1 MSPLPH
7 SSGKERMLVSAGCPA
22 LPRTRDSQSRPPR
35 GAGPVSHCHRG
46 CYCFSGVIAF
56 QACDEIWET
65 ASVLQQP
72 RYKLS
77 LRPGLC
83 ANGFIS
89 PPLCLFQRRT
99 FPVLALDVFILCTFA
114 EPGPGYRE
122 VPEGLSPHP
131 GAAFTAHSPRGGA
144 SLCGTCWPLPPDPIP
159 ALCHQP
165 GRWDLSEGHSHSL
178 ASSL

>member
-1 MSPLPH
+1 MTGIHKGRQDRCLAQCLAHSRHFIHVSPLPH

-35 GAGPVSHCHRG
+35 CGAGPVSHCHRG

-65 ASVLQQP
+65 PSVLQQP

-99 FPVLALDVFILCTFA
+99 FPVLALDMFILCTFA

-122 VPEGLSPHP
+122 VPEGLSPP
-131 GAAFTAHSPRGGA
+131 RSSMHSSQSTGRC
-144 SLCGTCWPLPPDPIP
+144 SLC
-159 ALCHQP
+159 
-165 GRWDLSEGHSHSL
+165 
-178 ASSL
+178 